1 MLKIAFS
8 SIYAHSLPLGHR
20 FPMEKYDLLPQQLL
34 YEGIVKKEN
43 FFVPDKIDDKWIL
56 KCHSVAY
63 FEKLQTL
70 NLTKSEIRQTG
81 FPLTK
86 ELIDREII
94 ILTGS
99 VQAALYAQ
107 QFGIGM
113 NIAGGTH
120 HAFQD
125 RGEGFCLLNDLAVTA
140 NYLIENKI
148 ANNVLIVDLDVHQG
162 NGTAAILGHRSDV
175 FTFSM
180 HGEKNYPYSKEKSH
194 LDCGLPDHTNDL
206 DYLKTLDESLNQIL
220 TNFNPDF
227 ILYQAGV
234 DVLGSDQLGRLNL
247 TMDGIKNRD
256 KKIIELAQNLSI
268 PIMCSMGGGYS
279 KKVSEIVDA
288 HSILFRLAQD
298 LYF

>member
-1 MLKIAFS
+1 
-8 SIYAHSLPLGHR
+8 
-20 FPMEKYDLLPQQLL
+20 
-34 YEGIVKKEN
+34 
-43 FFVPDKIDDKWIL
+43 
-56 KCHSVAY
+56 
-63 FEKLQTL
+63 
-70 NLTKSEIRQTG
+70 
-81 FPLTK
+81 
-86 ELIDREII
+86 
-94 ILTGS
+94 
-99 VQAALYAQ
+99 
-107 QFGIGM
+107 M

-125 RGEGFCLLNDLAVTA
+125 RGEGFCLLNDLAITA
-140 NYLIENKI
+140 NYLIENRM

-180 HGEKNYPYSKEKSH
+180 HGEKNYPHRKEKSH

-220 TNFNPDF
+220 TNFKPDF

-268 PIMCSMGGGYS
+268 PIMCCMGGGYS